1 MVRRVC
7 EQGVLLM
14 SPEMWLM
21 VAYIGVPIALIALVV
36 LLMFI
41 YPDRRNRSDDDGSS
55 TDLFDDWE

>member
-1 MVRRVC
+1 
-7 EQGVLLM
+7 M

-21 VAYIGVPIALIALVV
+21 IAYIGVPITLIVLVV

-41 YPDRRNRSDDDGSS
+41 YPDRRNHSDDDGSS